1 MDTTTPTGVNTKVC
15 KKCGRE
21 LPLDSFSKDKMMADG
36 HKSACK
42 ECSAEYLRTL
52 RAKKKQ
58 IAFAPKVSEAV
69 TKELE
74 QNHLETIPSR
84 LLIHELRRRGYR
96 GKLELVTIQEVVI

>member
-21 LPLDSFSKDKMMADG
+21 LPLDRFHTDSRMRDG
-36 HKSACK
+36 HKNHCK
-42 ECSAEYLRTL
+42 DCLADY
-52 RAKKKQ
+52 AKSRKGKKE
-58 IAFAPKVSEAV
+58 IAFAPKVSESV

>member
-1 MDTTTPTGVNTKVC
+1 MDTTTPTKVC

-58 IAFAPKVSEAV
+58 IAFAPKVPESV

-84 LLIHELRRRGYR
+84 LLIHELGRRGYR